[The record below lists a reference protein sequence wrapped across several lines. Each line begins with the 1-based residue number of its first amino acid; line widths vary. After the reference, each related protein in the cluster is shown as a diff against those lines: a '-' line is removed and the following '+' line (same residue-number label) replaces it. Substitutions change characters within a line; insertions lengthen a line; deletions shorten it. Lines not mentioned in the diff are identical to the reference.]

1 MPPPRLAFF
10 DLDGTLIH
18 GDSVSLFLHCLKDE
32 GITDSAYCAG
42 DEELLAQFYEGKL
55 DIIKYYRYSLQPLA
69 GKTKEDLADVFSK
82 YLKDYVRPRVYDE
95 ALTTIEELKTQGY
108 KIIIVSA
115 TTDVI
120 VAEIATRI
128 FKADHFIA
136 TRVKSDSNG
145 RLIADV
151 YPDISH
157 QEGKASR
164 IKELAVAQGYSL
176 NESLAYGDS
185 INDISMLELAS
196 KQFVVNPA
204 GRMDKEAQKRG
215 FTILKWHAA
224 V

>member
-10 DLDGTLIH
+10 DLDSTLIH